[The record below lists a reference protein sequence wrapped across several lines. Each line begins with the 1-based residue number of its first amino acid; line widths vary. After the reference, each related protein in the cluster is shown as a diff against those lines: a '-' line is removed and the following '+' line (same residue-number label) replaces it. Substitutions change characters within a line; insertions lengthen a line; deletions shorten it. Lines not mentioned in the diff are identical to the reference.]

1 MQNAAKKILEN
12 HRAKEVDDMCIS
24 IKEIITLIPEDY

>member
-1 MQNAAKKILEN
+1 MQNVAKTILEN